1 MIVARSSAQSLWQD
15 SAALKEKTRSI
26 SQKTP
31 VSPSLLGGK
40 LIPAFAVT
48 PSLGCDSAGFKGW
61 LRQLDI
67 CVTHRVEV
75 RIFTESINSGCSA
88 SFVDAFGAVTQLGTV
103 LCKCKCKIRSL
114 ESILDLCHMYRR
126 TLFGLCSGFTWT
138 CGVVPF
144 CAEFAMKFLSQK
156 LRTRV
161 AATVQD
167 ASHKP

>member
-1 MIVARSSAQSLWQD
+1 MKATWTLTTLLHPNLCPSQFLQLKQD

-26 SQKTP
+26 SKKTP

-48 PSLGCDSAGFKGW
+48 PSFVAHLTGCTSKPRMRLSRIQRLASPTV
-61 LRQLDI
+61 DI

-114 ESILDLCHMYRR
+114 ESILDLCIAALCLGCVRGS
-126 TLFGLCSGFTWT
+126 LGPVGLYHSA
-138 CGVVPF
+138 PN
-144 CAEFAMKFLSQK
+144 LQ
-156 LRTRV
+156 
-161 AATVQD
+161 
-167 ASHKP
+167 